1 MNLENRSIHIGGNL
15 PVLRGWRNR
24 TKGPHDMDCLRRHIA
39 ELEADEGGGS

>member
-1 MNLENRSIHIGGNL
+1 MNLQTRSICIGGNL

-24 TKGPHDMDCLRRHIA
+24 TKGPRDMDCPRRRIA